1 LEKSQILM
9 NNAISGFMGID
20 YGTLPSLF
28 ASGRVAMIADGTWD
42 ATTIQTANPEMKFG
56 YFPIPGSNDPAK
68 NKNLAGKYDM
78 TWMVLEKSPNK
89 KYAIKWL
96 EMLSEKQNYT
106 DFVNVAGFLPTQPD
120 VKIKSD
126 FVAEIQPSLENF
138 KLSWDQLF
146 INRKN
151 AGQYVKDASAHAEF
165 LAPAGPIKTP
175 LELAQKSQADWDAA
189 APK

>member
-1 LEKSQILM
+1 M

-89 KYAIKWL
+89 EYAIKWL

-120 VKIKSD
+120 VKIKVILLLKFSRHLKTSS
-126 FVAEIQPSLENF
+126 SLGISC
-138 KLSWDQLF
+138 LSTVRMLGNTLRMPVHMQNSWLLLV
-146 INRKN
+146 R
-151 AGQYVKDASAHAEF
+151 
-165 LAPAGPIKTP
+165 
-175 LELAQKSQADWDAA
+175 
-189 APK
+189 